1 MTRVLIADD
10 HQVVRHGLR
19 QILQDEFKE
28 FHIGEANDSAQAV
41 ELVASQ
47 PWDLVLLDINMPGR
61 GGLDALAEIRRLRPK
76 LPILVLS
83 AAPEAEYAVRALKA
97 GAAGYINKQFASDEL
112 IVAVR
117 KVMGGGVYASGMVSE
132 TLLSGLKAGGE
143 KALHEKLSDR
153 ELHVFR
159 LIGMGRSV
167 KEIAAELSLSDKT
180 VATYLARIK
189 EKTGLKS
196 YVEITRYAFQ
206 NKLVE

>member
-28 FHIGEANDSAQAV
+28 FHIGEANDSARAV

-61 GGLDALAEIRRLRPK
+61 GDLDALAEIRRLRPK

-97 GAAGYINKQFASDEL
+97 GAAGYINK
-112 IVAVR
+112 
-117 KVMGGGVYASGMVSE
+117 
-132 TLLSGLKAGGE
+132 
-143 KALHEKLSDR
+143 
-153 ELHVFR
+153 
-159 LIGMGRSV
+159 
-167 KEIAAELSLSDKT
+167 
-180 VATYLARIK
+180 
-189 EKTGLKS
+189 
-196 YVEITRYAFQ
+196 
-206 NKLVE
+206 

>member
-41 ELVASQ
+41 ELVASKT
-47 PWDLVLLDINMPGR
+47 WDLVLLDINMPGR

-117 KVMGGGVYASGMVSE
+117 KVMGGGMYASGMVAE

-153 ELHVFR
+153 ELHVFH

>member
-143 KALHEKLSDR
+143 KALHEKPSDR

>member
-41 ELVASQ
+41 ELVASKT
-47 PWDLVLLDINMPGR
+47 WDLVLLDINMPGR

-117 KVMGGGVYASGMVSE
+117 KVMGGGVYASGMVAE